1 MIDLYSSGKGIP
13 FVFQGA
19 YYPKMYSKLKASNL
33 VQLAGAIEKADKYS
47 IFYHIFHPIF
57 TSHLVAEDLPNDFA
71 VWIDQSL
78 GLREL
83 AEKIADIPGAE
94 PRDAEDVRKELIEI
108 INSYKS
114 VREGL
119 RPFVFV
125 SCYPIVYDTGKR
137 ASTLAEFLDTIA
149 TIDPR
154 AVVWHFVSKRI
165 LGMSKKNDFSAWLE
179 ENFGLTDVASK
190 LSIIDPQTYTDEER
204 LRDDI
209 IQTLEGE
216 LL

>member
-1 MIDLYSSGKGIP
+1 MDLYSYGKGIP

-19 YYPKMYSKLKASNL
+19 YYPKKYSKLKATNL
-33 VQLAGAIEKADKYS
+33 AQLADGITKADKYS
-47 IFYHIFHPIF
+47 IFYHMFHPIF

-71 VWIDQSL
+71 VWIDQAL

-83 AEKIADIPGAE
+83 AEKVADLSGAE
-94 PRDAEDVRKELIEI
+94 PKTAEDVRKDLFNT

-119 RPFVFV
+119 REFVFV

-137 ASTLAEFLDTIA
+137 ASTLAEFLDTLA
-149 TIDPR
+149 TVDSR
-154 AVVWHFVSKRI
+154 SVVWHFVSKRI
-165 LGMSKKNDFSAWLE
+165 LGMSSKNDFSMWLE
-179 ENFGLTDVASK
+179 ENFGLKDISYK
-190 LSIIDPQTYTDEER
+190 LSSIDPQTYTNEEK
-204 LRDDI
+204 LREDLI
-209 IQTLEGE
+209 KNLEEE